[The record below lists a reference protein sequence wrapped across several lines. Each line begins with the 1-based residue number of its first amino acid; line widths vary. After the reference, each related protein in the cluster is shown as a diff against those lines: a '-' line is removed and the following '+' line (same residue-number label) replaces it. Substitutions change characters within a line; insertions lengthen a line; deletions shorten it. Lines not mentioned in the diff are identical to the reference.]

1 MERIDDLVKVEE
13 MIVQGEED
21 DDELDFEE
29 LGSII

>member
-21 DDELDFEE
+21 NEELDFEE
-29 LGSII
+29 LSSII